1 MGKKPV
7 YSTLLYKHS
16 DLTEQIIGAFYAV
29 YAALGY
35 GFLENV
41 YVKALMI
48 ELNRRGMKADDE
60 FPINVYYLGQQI
72 GNYYADL
79 IVNDLVILEIKAVK
93 NLVDEHEAQLLNYLK
108 ATPYEVGLLLN
119 FGPKP
124 ETKRRSFDNT
134 RKEWWVA
141 QNKQIRTQK
150 NAENADSF
158 YQRNQRSSASKKHSE

>member
-1 MGKKPV
+1 MGKKTT
-7 YSTLLYKHS
+7 YNGNLYKHS

-29 YAALGY
+29 YSVLGY

-41 YVKALMI
+41 YVKALVI
-48 ELNRRGMKADDE
+48 ELKNRGMNAQKE
-60 FPINVYYLGQQI
+60 FPIEVYYAGQQI
-72 GNYYADL
+72 GEYYADL

-93 NLVDEHEAQLLNYLK
+93 SLIDEHEAQLLNYLK
-108 ATPYEVGLLLN
+108 ATPYEVDLLLN

-141 QNKQIRTQK
+141 QNKT
-150 NAENADSF
+150 
-158 YQRNQRSSASKKHSE
+158 

>member
-16 DLTEQIIGAFYAV
+16 DLTEQILGSFYAV
-29 YAALGY
+29 YSALGY

-41 YVKALMI
+41 YARALMI
-48 ELNRRGMKADDE
+48 ELKRRGMKADNQ

-72 GNYYADL
+72 GQYYADL

-93 NLVDEHEAQLLNYLK
+93 NLIDEHEAQLLNYLK

-124 ETKRRSFDNT
+124 ETKRRSFDNA
-134 RKEWWVA
+134 RKEWWLA
-141 QNKQIRTQK
+141 QNKSKTEWD
-150 NAENADSF
+150 AEES
-158 YQRNQRSSASKKHSE
+158 

>member
-1 MGKKPV
+1 MDKKTA
-7 YSTLLYKHS
+7 YSAELYKHS

-29 YAALGY
+29 YSALGY

-41 YVKALMI
+41 YVKALII
-48 ELNRRGMKADDE
+48 ELKNRGMKVDDE
-60 FPINVYYLGQQI
+60 FQINVYYLGQRV
-72 GNYYADL
+72 GEYYADL
-79 IVNDLVILEIKAVK
+79 IVNELVILEIKAAK
-93 NLVDEHEAQLLNYLK
+93 HLADEHEEQLLNYLK

-141 QNKQIRTQK
+141 QNKTK
-150 NAENADSF
+150 MDADE
-158 YQRNQRSSASKKHSE
+158 R